1 MSKPKAPKEDPST
14 IAMRERQA
22 VDLSRLD
29 EEENLRIKQLLI
41 GQRGGRFFRGSPA
54 MRAAPGDR
62 SAGFTSAGSTGF
74 TSTPWTGLFGG
85 LLGRAV
91 SPGSARVTAR
101 DTGQQPLKNRK

>member
-1 MSKPKAPKEDPST
+1 VSKPKAPKEDPST
-14 IAMRERQA
+14 IALRERQA
-22 VDLSRLD
+22 AELARLD

-62 SAGFTSAGSTGF
+62 SAGFTSAGSTG
-74 TSTPWTGLFGG
+74 LFGG

-91 SPGSARVTAR
+91 NAASARATEPASAR
-101 DTGQQPLKNRK
+101 RYAGRPLLDGGK

>member
-29 EEENLRIKQLLI
+29 EEENLRIKQLLV

-54 MRAAPGDR
+54 MRAAPSDR
-62 SAGFTSAGSTGF
+62 SAGFTSAGSTG
-74 TSTPWTGLFGG
+74 LFGG
-85 LLGRAV
+85 ILGRAV
-91 SPGSARVTAR
+91 NAASARATAPR
-101 DTGQQPLKNRK
+101 AGQPLKAGK